1 MKHLVKWI
9 AAHQVIAFFIL
20 TFAITWGLGFSY
32 SEVMH
37 KGNYLLAPL
46 VMIAT
51 CGPAF
56 AGIIVTAISN
66 PGPRQGSRKVFWLA
80 FLIAWVVCGLV
91 FNANNKFINHASLS
105 PILVVITFTMVI
117 PVALVISLAWSR
129 RPAMKRYLSSLF
141 RLRGVWGWALLAL
154 VLPLLLIILSSLIG
168 GNQKSVMRIFDISWA
183 LAGLVLVKFIYQFF
197 FFNAT
202 GEEAGWRGFALPR
215 LQTRMS
221 PLLAGLLLGLFW
233 PPWHFLLWQAEG
245 QPVMNIQ
252 FWLQSYASHIPA
264 ALLFVWFYNRSKG
277 SILVAGII
285 HAAANTTSAIVPDLR
300 WQIFDGVMLGFVGMV
315 FLIDRMWRKL
325 PADHPAVFQPPTP
338 SEEVV
343 IPN

>member
-1 MKHLVKWI
+1 MKHLVNWI

-46 VMIAT
+46 VMVAT
-51 CGPAF
+51 CGPAL

-66 PGPRQGSRKVFWLA
+66 PGPRQGSRKAFWLA

-91 FNANNKFINHASLS
+91 FNANNKVINQASLS
-105 PILVVITFTMVI
+105 PILVVITFIMVL

-129 RPAMKRYLSSLF
+129 RPALKRYLSSLI

-154 VLPLLLIILSSLIG
+154 VLTPLMIVLASLIAGHLKKVVNFSAISWSLIG
-168 GNQKSVMRIFDISWA
+168 V
-183 LAGLVLVKFIYQFF
+183 VLVKLLYQFF

-202 GEEAGWRGFALPR
+202 GEEVGWRGFALPR
-215 LQTRMS
+215 LQIRMS

-233 PPWHFLLWQAEG
+233 SPWHLFLWQAEG
-245 QPVMNIQ
+245 SPVMTTQ
-252 FWLQSYASHIPA
+252 FWLERYSSHIPG

-285 HAAANTTSAIVPDLR
+285 HAAANTAFFFAPNLDWKLY
-300 WQIFDGVMLGFVGMV
+300 DGVMWGFVLV
-315 FLIDRMWRKL
+315 LILFDRMWRKL
-325 PADHPAVFQPPTP
+325 PADHPAVFQAPTP
-338 SEEVV
+338 AEEVV
-343 IPN
+343 LPG